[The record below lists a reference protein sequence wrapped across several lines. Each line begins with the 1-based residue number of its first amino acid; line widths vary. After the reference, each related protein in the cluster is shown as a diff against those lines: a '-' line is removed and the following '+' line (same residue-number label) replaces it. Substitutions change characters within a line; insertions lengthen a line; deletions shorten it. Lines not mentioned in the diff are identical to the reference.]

1 MKSTKNKLLKSLQSV
16 QRLNVKIDISFWVM
30 IPYSEHISY
39 IINNIVYKP
48 VSYRFLCF
56 AVIIVTDSNKIV
68 EYQTNPELAKLN
80 KKK

>member
-1 MKSTKNKLLKSLQSV
+1 
-16 QRLNVKIDISFWVM
+16 VM